1 MMAMVIPAAKKTQTE
16 VIKII
21 SASTCGAKLDAS
33 GGYNG
38 SCDCTIL
45 VRSLQIRTG
54 GPKVTAPG
62 NPDAPDEQENRQDAA
77 EADNPKNGSAVLCA
91 RGVIVVAEQQN
102 VVDGRANL
110 SSGGVHKAQAH
121 VAAGILDT
129 IEVAGDAAAR
139 GQDHHAAG
147 MSE

>member
-1 MMAMVIPAAKKTQTE
+1 MMAMVMPAAKKTQTE

-45 VRSLQIRTG
+45 VRSLQIRMGDT
-54 GPKVTAPG
+54 KLTAPG
-62 NPDAPDEQENRQDAA
+62 NPDTPEEQENRQDAA
-77 EADNPKNGSAVLCA
+77 EADDPENRRAVFCA

-102 VVDGRANL
+102 MVDGRANL
-110 SSGGVHKAQAH
+110 SSGGIHKAQAH

-129 IEVAGDAAAR
+129 IEVAGDAALR
-139 GQDHHAAG
+139 
-147 MSE
+147 S